1 MNTKSIPACLALVG
15 GFVTCIISFMQHVD
29 TVVFA
34 KRFIIVCIIFFVIGT
49 VTSVIINMNFNDMA
63 AEEEAD
69 SKEGDA
75 SLENDQDEPES
86 GDTIEEEVH

>member
-49 VTSVIINMNFNDMA
+49 VASVIINMNFNEMA

-75 SLENDQDEPES
+75 SLENDQNEPES

>member
-49 VTSVIINMNFNDMA
+49 VASVIINMNFNEMA

-75 SLENDQDEPES
+75 SLEDDQNEPES

>member
-49 VTSVIINMNFNDMA
+49 VASVIINMNFNEMA